1 MTPRGMSV
9 VEAYRLYRDGNILV
23 NRKYQRKLV
32 WTEEEKVKLIDTIL
46 RGFPIPL
53 LLLGERLSHRE
64 AKEYEV
70 LDGVQRLYAIF
81 SFIENRFPING
92 RYFDINEFARAKQ
105 LSEQGKFNK
114 ADDSLP
120 RLDKESCA
128 NILDYQL
135 AVTIF
140 PAYSDE
146 QVTEI
151 FSRINSSGRQLSN
164 QERRQAGII
173 GPFGDLV
180 RKISAEIRGDASKEL
195 LLLSEMPEIS
205 IEPHRSQQRYG
216 LILDEIFWFKQGI
229 LSGKDIRESEDE
241 ELIADFA
248 ASLILNKPFPRSREK
263 FDELYDKN
271 SDLYKEVE
279 SALLSYPHPRLYEEI
294 KQTFSIFKELI
305 ERQRNGQESLRNI
318 VNPGSRNPILTAF
331 YAIFMAFFELIVR
344 QNKSPADYDQI
355 IKSLY
360 NLQKRMIISS
370 HYATTDDRKMNI
382 NIVIG
387 LIQKFF
393 VHEEPP
399 ILGHGPSLAID
410 FENSIRRSR
419 IETARYEFKQG
430 LLSLDATNQLNEQL
444 LDRIINTACGMANIG
459 PKSEGYIFLG
469 VADKK
474 ADADRIKEIY
484 HREYMEISGHYVVG
498 IDREVKKLSLKPQ
511 QYIDKLISSIRSS
524 ELSEPLKTQVLANID
539 TIDYR
544 NYSVVRIKVP
554 SQSKASF
561 VGKKI
566 YLRKGSNTEEVV
578 NAPEIGAIISVF
590 N

>member
-53 LLLGERLSHRE
+53 LLLGERPSHRE

-81 SFIENRFPING
+81 SFIENRFPIEG

-248 ASLILNKPFPRSREK
+248 ASVILNKPFPRSKEK

-360 NLQKRMIISS
+360 NLQKRMNTS
-370 HYATTDDRKMNI
+370 TD
-382 NIVIG
+382 G
-387 LIQKFF
+387 L
-393 VHEEPP
+393 
-399 ILGHGPSLAID
+399 
-410 FENSIRRSR
+410 R
-419 IETARYEFKQG
+419 
-430 LLSLDATNQLNEQL
+430 
-444 LDRIINTACGMANIG
+444 
-459 PKSEGYIFLG
+459 
-469 VADKK
+469 
-474 ADADRIKEIY
+474 
-484 HREYMEISGHYVVG
+484 
-498 IDREVKKLSLKPQ
+498 
-511 QYIDKLISSIRSS
+511 
-524 ELSEPLKTQVLANID
+524 
-539 TIDYR
+539 
-544 NYSVVRIKVP
+544 
-554 SQSKASF
+554 
-561 VGKKI
+561 
-566 YLRKGSNTEEVV
+566 
-578 NAPEIGAIISVF
+578 
-590 N
+590 